1 MKLLDLI
8 KDYCVITLGIF
19 IAAVGVFFFLV
30 PSGLAVGSV
39 SGLALVLSHFMP
51 LTISVITMILNVGL
65 LLLGF
70 LFIGRDFGVKTIY
83 TSLMLP
89 VFLGIFE
96 VIFPNFSS
104 MTEDPFLDM
113 LCYLFVVSIGQ
124 AILFQCNASSGGWDI
139 VGKIINK
146 FFHMELGKAIS
157 MCGLCVALLSILV
170 SDRKAVILSILG
182 TYLSGI
188 ILDHFIFGFNL
199 KRRVCIISEKEE
211 EIRDFILKNL
221 HSGATIYDAYGAYH
235 NQVRKEIVTIV
246 NKSEYSQL
254 MNFLS
259 KTDKDAFI
267 TVYAVNEVLYRPK
280 V

>member
-124 AILFQCNASSGGWDI
+124 AILFQCNASSGGLDI

-199 KRRVCIISEKEE
+199 KRRVCIIS
-211 EIRDFILKNL
+211 DFILKNL